1 MTILETV
8 SLVLILVGCCFF
20 IAGSVGMLRFPDAY
34 CRLHATTKSD
44 NVGLGLVVGGLLF
57 QVDSGWTAAKLVVI
71 WLLMILSAA
80 TACQLIARAARQS
93 GVRPWEK
100 RSEES

>member
-1 MTILETV
+1 MSVLETV
-8 SLVLILVGCCFF
+8 SLLLIFVGGCFF
-20 IAGSVGMLRFPDAY
+20 IVGSIGMLRFPDAY
-34 CRLHATTKSD
+34 CRLHATTKAD

-57 QVDSGWTAAKLVVI
+57 QVDSAWAAGKLVVI

-93 GVRPWEK
+93 GVQLWEK
-100 RSEES
+100 RSDES